1 MADRTDFYF
10 RQRVQE
16 SELDLAFELLE
27 KADRNLAADV
37 GIYGIISGA
46 EPTPHSPV
54 PDLTIDLTA
63 PGRAYDNLGQRIFFG
78 TGQTVDCSM
87 DHAGIPTEV
96 PVAGQERWLGVFL
109 RFDRLLSDPR
119 TDGNSQQV
127 FFRRDE
133 SFEIVVRQGAAAA
146 IGAAAKV
153 PLEADELL
161 VCDVRRTHGQAQILA
176 PDIDTSRRQA
186 FIFAQGDAVE
196 IASGL
201 WNILQPAVNT
211 VQSTLDEVDAELT
224 DHFGGSARRHPAG
237 DIDYTPHGFVAAAN
251 VQAAIDELVDD
262 LSSTA
267 AGNPGAKR
275 VGADAAAGAPHAL
288 PAGNVDAQLSQL
300 LAWLNA
306 HLSAAAGAHNASA
319 IAAAAHNY
327 ISGPSVQA
335 QLQEIVDD
343 LQSQAAGLGA
353 SQVGNEAA
361 PGSPTSLAAGS
372 VKAQLETLLAAIN
385 LRALKT
391 GDTFSGDILPSAT
404 GLNLGSS
411 GARWDAFLRNVSAT
425 ASGTGVPAMQGS
437 AFDATT
443 PAIRGSG
450 VGFLVEGEAI
460 EASHDTFIFGSFI
473 KSWDLIK
480 GWVFLPQH
488 KGDVPDATEIDGV
501 TQRNIVKAW
510 ASVSTAGT
518 LNSPHWN
525 VASVSKP
532 GTGRYLITLDINP
545 GTVNAVLATV
555 NSGLVTADFSIHVF
569 SPNGVSFEIDI
580 NASGTP
586 SDRAFMFAVLGA

>member
-1 MADRTDFYF
+1 MADRTDFHF
-10 RQRVQE
+10 RQKVTE
-16 SELDLAFELLE
+16 AELDLAFELLE
-27 KADRNLAADV
+27 KADRNLAADIGV
-37 GIYGIISGA
+37 YGIISGA

-78 TGQTVDCSM
+78 SGQVVDCSV
-87 DHAGIPTEV
+87 DHAGIPTDV

-133 SFEIVVRQGAAAA
+133 SFEIVVRQGAPAPAGTA
-146 IGAAAKV
+146 SKV
-153 PLEADELL
+153 PLEPDELL
-161 VCDVRRTHGQAQILA
+161 ICDVKRANGQTQILA

-186 FIFAQGDAVE
+186 FIFAQGDAVQ
-196 IASGL
+196 ITSAGWTTL
-201 WNILQPAVNT
+201 APATDT

-224 DHFGGSARRHPAG
+224 DHFTGAARRHPAG
-237 DIDYTPHGFVAAAN
+237 DIDYTPHGFVASAN
-251 VQAAIDELVDD
+251 VQAAIDEFIDD
-262 LSSTA
+262 ISTAA

-288 PAGNVDAQLSQL
+288 PAGNVDGQLSQL

-306 HLSAAAGAHNASA
+306 HESAPAGAHNASS
-319 IAAAAHNY
+319 IAALAHNY

-353 SQVGNEAA
+353 SQIGNEAA
-361 PGSPTSLAAGS
+361 AGSPTSLASGS
-372 VKAQLETLLAAIN
+372 LKSQLEALLAAIN
-385 LRALKT
+385 LRALKA
-391 GDTFSGDILPSAT
+391 GDTFSGNILPNVT
-404 GLNLGSS
+404 GLDLGS
-411 GARWDAFLRNVSAT
+411 GTARWDAFLRNVNAT
-425 ASGTGVPAMQGS
+425 ASGAGVSAVQGHS
-437 AFDATT
+437 FDATT

-450 VGFLVEGEAI
+450 VGIFTEGEAI
-460 EASHDTFIFGSFI
+460 EASHDSFFIVPVKI
-473 KSWDLIK
+473 WDLIK
-480 GWVFLPQH
+480 GWIFLPQH

-510 ASVSTAGT
+510 GSVSSAGT
-518 LNSPHWN
+518 LSAPHWN

-532 GTGRYLITLDINP
+532 GTGRYSITLDINP
-545 GTVNAVLATV
+545 GTVNAVIATV
-555 NSGLVTADFSIHVF
+555 SSGSITADFSIHVF
-569 SPNGVSFEIDI
+569 SPNGISFEVDI
-580 NASGTP
+580 NSSGSP
-586 SDRAFMFAVLGA
+586 SDRAFTFAVLGA

>member
-1 MADRTDFYF
+1 MADRTDYF
-10 RQRVQE
+10 FRMKVTE
-16 SELDLAFELLE
+16 AELDLGFELLE
-27 KADRNLAADV
+27 KADRNLAADIGV
-37 GIYGIISGA
+37 YGIISGA
-46 EPTPHSPV
+46 EPTPHAPV

-78 TGQTVDCSM
+78 TGQTVDCSV

-161 VCDVRRTHGQAQILA
+161 VCDVRRQSGQAQILA

-196 IASGL
+196 IVSGL

-211 VQSTLDEVDAELT
+211 VQSTLDEVDAELN
-224 DHFGGSARRHPAG
+224 DHFTGAARRHPAG

-262 LSSTA
+262 LSSAA

-288 PAGNVDAQLSQL
+288 PAGNVDGQLSQL

-319 IAAAAHNY
+319 IAAQAHNY

-343 LQSQAAGLGA
+343 LQSQASGLGA

-361 PGSPTSLAAGS
+361 AGSPTSLAAGS
-372 VKAQLETLLAAIN
+372 VKAQIEALLAAVN
-385 LRALKT
+385 LRALKA

-411 GARWDAFLRNVSAT
+411 GARWDAFLRDVTAI
-425 ASGTGVPAMQGS
+425 ASGAGTPAVT
-437 AFDATT
+437 AAAADATT
-443 PAIRGSG
+443 PALRSAG
-450 VGFLVEGEAI
+450 VGFLVEGESI
-460 EASHDTFIFGSFI
+460 EASHDVFFGSWI
-473 KSWDLIK
+473 KIWDLIK
-480 GWVFLPQH
+480 GWIFLPQH
-488 KGDVPDATEIDGV
+488 QGDVPDATEINGV

-510 ASVSTAGT
+510 GSVSSAGT

-532 GTGRYLITLDINP
+532 GTGRYLVTLDVNP
-545 GTVNAVLATV
+545 GSVNAVVATV
-555 NSGLVTADFSIHVF
+555 NSGLITADFSVHVF
-569 SPNGVSFEIDI
+569 SPNGVSFEVDI
-580 NASGTP
+580 NASGSP
-586 SDRAFMFAVLGA
+586 SDRAFMFVVLGA

>member
-1 MADRTDFYF
+1 MADRTDYYF
-10 RQRVQE
+10 RQKVTE
-16 SELDLAFELLE
+16 AELDLAFELLE
-27 KADRNLAADV
+27 KADRDLAADV

-54 PDLTIDLTA
+54 PDLTVDLTA

-78 TGQTVDCSM
+78 TGQVVDCSV
-87 DHAGIPTEV
+87 DHAGLPTEV
-96 PVAGQERWLGVFL
+96 PVAGQERWLGVFV

-133 SFEIVVRQGAAAA
+133 SFEIVVRQGAPAAA
-146 IGAAAKV
+146 GTASKV
-153 PLEADELL
+153 SLQPDELL
-161 VCDVRRTHGQAQILA
+161 VCDVLRSNGQTQILA
-176 PDIDTSRRQA
+176 PDIDTARRQA
-186 FIFAQGDAVE
+186 FIFAEGDAVQ
-196 IASGL
+196 INSAGWTAL
-201 WNILQPAVNT
+201 APATET
-211 VQSTLDEVDAELT
+211 VQSSLDEADAELT
-224 DHFGGSARRHPAG
+224 DHFAGAARRHPAG
-237 DIDYTPHGFVAAAN
+237 DIDYTPHGFVASAN

-288 PAGNVDAQLSQL
+288 PAGNVDGQLSQL
-300 LAWLNA
+300 LAWINA
-306 HLSAAAGAHNASA
+306 HISAAAGAHNASA
-319 IAAAAHNY
+319 IAALAHNY

-361 PGSPTSLAAGS
+361 AGSPTSMVAAS
-372 VKAQLETLLAAIN
+372 VKAQLEALLAAVN
-385 LRALKT
+385 LRALKA
-391 GDTFSGDILPSAT
+391 GDTFSGAILPSVT
-404 GLNLGSS
+404 GLDLGS
-411 GARWDAFLRNVSAT
+411 GAARWDAFLRNVSAT
-425 ASGTGVPAMQGS
+425 ASAAGVSAVQGHS
-437 AFDATT
+437 FDATT

-450 VGFLVEGEAI
+450 VGLFTEGEAI
-460 EASHDTFIFGSFI
+460 EASHDSFI
-473 KSWDLIK
+473 ITPITIWDLIK

-488 KGDVPDATEIDGV
+488 KGDVPDAVEIDGV

-510 ASVSTAGT
+510 GSVSSAGT
-518 LNSPHWN
+518 LSAPHWN

-532 GTGRYLITLDINP
+532 GTGRYTITLDINP

-555 NSGLVTADFSIHVF
+555 SSGAITADYSIHVF
-569 SPNGVSFEIDI
+569 SPNGISFEVDI
-580 NASGTP
+580 NSSGSP
-586 SDRAFMFAVLGA
+586 SDRAFTFAVLGA

>member
-1 MADRTDFYF
+1 M
-10 RQRVQE
+10 
-16 SELDLAFELLE
+16 
-27 KADRNLAADV
+27 
-37 GIYGIISGA
+37 
-46 EPTPHSPV
+46 
-54 PDLTIDLTA
+54 
-63 PGRAYDNLGQRIFFG
+63 
-78 TGQTVDCSM
+78 DCSV

-96 PVAGQERWLGVFL
+96 PVAGRERWLGVFL

-133 SFEIVVRQGAAAA
+133 SFEIVVRQGAPAPAGTA
-146 IGAAAKV
+146 SKV
-153 PLEADELL
+153 PLEPDELL
-161 VCDVRRTHGQAQILA
+161 ICDVKRANGQTQILA

-186 FIFAQGDAVE
+186 FIFAQGDAVQ
-196 IASGL
+196 ITSGGWTTL
-201 WNILQPAVNT
+201 TPATDT

-251 VQAAIDELVDD
+251 VQAAIDELIDD
-262 LSSTA
+262 LSTAA

-275 VGADAAAGAPHAL
+275 IGADAAAGAPHAL
-288 PAGNVDAQLSQL
+288 PAGNVDGQLSQL

-319 IAAAAHNY
+319 IAAVAHNY

-361 PGSPTSLAAGS
+361 AGSPTSLAAGS
-372 VKAQLETLLAAIN
+372 VKAQIEALLAAIN
-385 LRALKT
+385 LRALKA

-411 GARWDAFLRNVSAT
+411 GARWDAFLRDVSAI
-425 ASGTGVPAMQGS
+425 ASAAGVPAVT
-437 AFDATT
+437 AAAVDAAT
-443 PAIRGSG
+443 PALRSAG
-450 VGFLVEGEAI
+450 VGFLVEGESI
-460 EASHDTFIFGSFI
+460 EASHDVFFFGTI
-473 KSWDLIK
+473 KVWDLVK
-480 GWVFLPQH
+480 GWILLPQH

-510 ASVSTAGT
+510 GSVSSAGT
-518 LNSPHWN
+518 LSSPHWN

-532 GTGRYLITLDINP
+532 GTGRYLVTLDVNP
-545 GTVNAVLATV
+545 GTVNAVVATV
-555 NSGLVTADFSIHVF
+555 NSGAITADFSIHVF
-569 SPNGVSFEIDI
+569 SPSGISFEVDI
-580 NASGTP
+580 NSNGSP
-586 SDRAFMFAVLGA
+586 SDRAFMFVVLGA